1 MADNINV
8 TEGVGRTVATDEI
21 GGISWQRVKI
31 GLGADGT
38 AVDWLGGAGAV
49 SAAVAR
55 VTLGS
60 DDPAV
65 ASLAILDDW
74 DESDRAKVNLIVGQ
88 AGIAAGAGVTGVTV
102 PRVIEASD
110 SPLSKPVS
118 GHFERVAAS
127 QTNQVLGPTGALGDY
142 IARIVIVPATTA
154 TGQVLLI
161 DSATS
166 YTIFTGATWTADLK
180 PLVVELGMYSVEGS
194 WRITTGANLSV
205 IAIGRFT

>member
-8 TEGVGRTVATDEI
+8 TEGSGRIVATDEI
-21 GGISWQRVKI
+21 GGISWQRIKI

-38 AVDWLGGAGAV
+38 AVDMVGGAGAV
-49 SAAVAR
+49 SSAVLRA
-55 VTLGS
+55 TLAS

-74 DESDRAKVNLIVGQ
+74 DESDRAKVNPIAGQ
-88 AGIAAGAGVTGVTV
+88 AGVQGSGGAITALTQRVT
-102 PRVIEASD
+102 EATD
-110 SPLSKPVS
+110 SPLAKPFT

-127 QTNQVLGPTGALGDY
+127 QTNQVLGPTGAIGDF
-142 IARIVIVPATTA
+142 ILRIIIVPATTA

-161 DSATS
+161 DNATS

-180 PLVVELGMYSVEGS
+180 PLTVDLGMYSVEGS

-205 IAIGRFT
+205 IAVGRFT